1 MSESVKL
8 SPLELVPTTIRDLMQ
23 ATLTSPGVTALE
35 LRQAVKT
42 RAAALGG
49 ADRPMVDLPDELA
62 RYVTKVAKHAYKV
75 TEEDIEE
82 LKGCGYSE
90 DAIFEI
96 TLCAAV
102 GASMARLERGLEIL
116 THDSP
121 SPAEE

>member
-1 MSESVKL
+1 MIRLVAQRLVESLVVLLIMSFAVYGL
-8 SPLELVPTTIRDLMQ
+8 MYLMPGDPLDL
-23 ATLTSPGVTALE
+23 AL
-35 LRQAVKT
+35 ASDP
-42 RAAALGG
+42 RA
-49 ADRPMVDLPDELA
+49 RP
-62 RYVTKVAKHAYKV
+62 
-75 TEEDIEE
+75 EDIEE

>member
-1 MSESVKL
+1 M